1 MTSREDFD
9 FIIVGAGL
17 AGSVM
22 AERIANVLNKKVLI
36 IEQRNHIG
44 GNCFDYKSKEGI
56 IIHKYGPHIFHT
68 DFDEVFRYLSNFTEW
83 CTYEHRV
90 LAYVDG
96 KKIPVPFNFTSMEML
111 LSSDMAVR
119 LKEKLI
125 SKFGEDSRV
134 PIIRLLED
142 NDEDLKL
149 LGDFIYKKIFLNYSL
164 KQWGKKPEEIDQRV
178 ISRVPIVVGRDDR
191 YFGDKYQAM
200 PKEGYTIIF
209 QRMLSNPNIKIM
221 LNTNFKNIL
230 HVDKV
235 SKRIYFLSEE
245 FKGKLIYT
253 ARLDELFDYAFG
265 VLPYRSLNFEVL
277 NLDKP
282 YFQEVA
288 VVNYPNEFDYT
299 RITEYKHLHPVETQ
313 CTTIVYEYPEEYT
326 VGKIPYYPMFTRE
339 AQEKYSKYLE
349 LASNFE
355 NLILLG
361 RLAEYKYYDMDDV
374 VKRALEVFEEVCG

>member
-36 IEQRNHIG
+36 IEQRDHIG
-44 GNCFDYKSKEGI
+44 GNCYDYKSKEGI

-83 CTYEHRV
+83 STYEHRV

-96 KKIPVPFNFTSMEML
+96 KKVPVPFNFTSMDML
-111 LSSDMAVR
+111 LSSDMSIR

-125 SKFGEDSRV
+125 SKFGEGSRV

-149 LGDFIYKKIFLNYSL
+149 LGDFIYKKIFLNYTL

-230 HVDKV
+230 QVDKV

-277 NLDKP
+277 NLNKP

>member
-44 GNCFDYKSKEGI
+44 GNCYDYKSKEGI

-96 KKIPVPFNFTSMEML
+96 KKVPVPFNFTSMDML

-125 SKFGEDSRV
+125 SKFGEGGRV
-134 PIIRLLED
+134 PIMRLLED

-230 HVDKV
+230 QVDKV

-277 NLDKP
+277 NLNKP

>member
-44 GNCFDYKSKEGI
+44 GNCYDYKSKEGI

-221 LNTNFKNIL
+221 LNTNFKNVL

-253 ARLDELFDYAFG
+253 AKLDELFDYAFG
-265 VLPYRSLNFEVL
+265 VLPYRSLNFEVV